1 MELRHLFVGLAVSAV
16 AAVPALAQSKGGRAA
31 ALAVKTTATVVA
43 VDHKNRVAA
52 LEGPGGNVVEVH
64 VGPNAQ
70 NFDQVQVG
78 DKVDVEF
85 LEAIAA
91 EVKPAAGNTP
101 GFAVVRSDERAG
113 KGDPASGMITSTVFA
128 TARVDGID
136 RTARTVTITGPRGRS
151 VAVKVPDDSTT
162 FDKIRKGDLV
172 SITYFEGLAMTLR
185 KR

>member
-1 MELRHLFVGLAVSAV
+1 MKLSQLVVGLALSAL
-16 AAVPALAQSKGGRAA
+16 ATASALAQSKGGRAA
-31 ALAVKTTATVVA
+31 AVAVKTTATVVA

-52 LEGPGGNVVEVH
+52 LRGPGGGVVEVH
-64 VGPNAQ
+64 VGPDAQ

-113 KGDPASGMITSTVFA
+113 KGDPARGMITSTVFA

-136 RTARTVTITGPRGRS
+136 RKARTLTITGPRGRS
-151 VAVKVPDDSTT
+151 VTVKVPDDAPA
-162 FDKIRKGDLV
+162 FDKIKKGDLV
-172 SITYFEGLAMTLR
+172 SITYFEGLAMALR
-185 KR
+185 KQ

>member
-1 MELRHLFVGLAVSAV
+1 MKLQHALVAAALTAV
-16 AAVPALAQSKGGRAA
+16 AAGPALAQSKGGRAA
-31 ALAVKTTATVVA
+31 AVAVKTTATVVA

-52 LEGPGGNVVEVH
+52 LQGPGGNVVEVH

-85 LEAIAA
+85 IEAIAA

-113 KGDPASGMITSTVFA
+113 KGDPAAGMITSTVFA
-128 TARVDGID
+128 TARVDAID
-136 RTARTVTITGPRGRS
+136 RKARTVTITGPRGRS
-151 VAVKVPDDSTT
+151 VAVKVPDDSPT
-162 FDKIRKGDLV
+162 FDQIKKGDLV
-172 SITYFEGLAMTLR
+172 SITYFEGLAMALR
-185 KR
+185 KQ

>member
-1 MELRHLFVGLAVSAV
+1 MKLHHALVAAALTAV
-16 AAVPALAQSKGGRAA
+16 AAAPALAQSKGGRAA
-31 ALAVKTTATVVA
+31 AVAVKTTATVVA

-52 LEGPGGNVVEVH
+52 LKGPGGNVVEVH

-113 KGDPASGMITSTVFA
+113 KGDPAAGMITSTVFA
-128 TARVDGID
+128 TARVDAID
-136 RTARTVTITGPRGRS
+136 RQARTVTITGPRGRS
-151 VAVKVPDDSTT
+151 VAVKVPDDSPA
-162 FDKIRKGDLV
+162 FDKVKKGDLV
-172 SITYFEGLAMTLR
+172 SITYFEGLAMALR
-185 KR
+185 KQ